1 MWQNPGTYTALCTVS
16 CQPDNSR
23 LINSSFPLRENS
35 QGRTGGSFLA
45 QLVPWDEF
53 EAEYAQQ
60 FSPTQGSPAK
70 SFRVALGALII
81 KERLGTSDEETV
93 EQIRDNPYLQY
104 FLGFEE
110 YTETPPFEAS
120 MFVHFRKRLS
130 LSMVGRVN
138 ERMVQRARL
147 QSTPTSELNQ
157 SQDPQAGPLE
167 RDEVKARSGTEMG

>member
-1 MWQNPGTYTALCTVS
+1 MLN
-16 CQPDNSR
+16 N
-23 LINSSFPLRENS
+23 
-35 QGRTGGSFLA
+35 LA
-45 QLVPWDEF
+45 QPRGHQPSRF
-53 EAEYAQQ
+53 A
-60 FSPTQGSPAK
+60 P
-70 SFRVALGALII
+70 ALGALII
-81 KERLGTSDEETV
+81 KERLRTSDEETV
-93 EQIRDNPYLQY
+93 EQIRENPYWQY
-104 FLGFEE
+104 FLGFDE
-110 YTETPPFEAS
+110 YTDTAPFEAS